1 MPVDG
6 HTEPDSLPEKPVRQR
21 GATVKRAVTGTRPGG
36 PYSPGIIAQGTFL
49 YVSGQTPQR
58 DGKVVLGSIEEETRL
73 TLDNIG
79 RVLES
84 AGASFAD
91 VVRCGVF
98 LTDLASFGAMN
109 AVYETYFPEPRPART
124 TVGVA
129 LLDGMQIEIDCV
141 VALPG

>member
-1 MPVDG
+1 MK
-6 HTEPDSLPEKPVRQR
+6 S
-21 GATVKRAVTGTRPGG
+21 AVTGTKPGG
-36 PYSPGIIAQGTFL
+36 PYSPGVIAEGRFL
-49 YVSGQTPQR
+49 FVSGQAPQR
-58 DGKVVLGSIEEETRL
+58 DGAMILGTIEEETAL
-73 TLDNIG
+73 TLENIG

-91 VVRCGVF
+91 VVRCNVY
-98 LTDLASFGAMN
+98 LTNLESFGAMN

-141 VALPG
+141 VVLPG

>member
-1 MPVDG
+1 
-6 HTEPDSLPEKPVRQR
+6 
-21 GATVKRAVTGTRPGG
+21 VKRAVTGTSPGG

-58 DGKVVLGSIEEETRL
+58 DGNVVLGTIEEETRL

-84 AGASFAD
+84 AGAAFAD

-98 LTDLASFGAMN
+98 LTDLGNFGAMN

-129 LLDGMQIEIDCV
+129 LLHGMKIEIDCV

>member
-1 MPVDG
+1 M
-6 HTEPDSLPEKPVRQR
+6 
-21 GATVKRAVTGTRPGG
+21 KRAVTGTKPGG
-36 PYSPGIIAQGTFL
+36 PYSPGIIAEGRFL
-49 YVSGQTPQR
+49 YVSGQSPSR
-58 DGKVVLGSIEEETRL
+58 DGKLVLGTIEEETKL
-73 TLDNIG
+73 TLENIG
-79 RVLES
+79 AVLEA

-98 LTDLASFGAMN
+98 LTDLETFGAMN
-109 AVYETYFPEPRPART
+109 TVYETFFPEPRPART

>member
-1 MPVDG
+1 M
-6 HTEPDSLPEKPVRQR
+6 
-21 GATVKRAVTGTRPGG
+21 KRAVTGTRPGG

-58 DGKVVLGSIEEETRL
+58 DGKLALGTIEEETRL

-98 LTDLASFGAMN
+98 LTDLESFGAMN

-129 LLDGMQIEIDCV
+129 LLDGMKIEIDCV
-141 VALPG
+141 VPFAMPPLP

>member
-1 MPVDG
+1 
-6 HTEPDSLPEKPVRQR
+6 
-21 GATVKRAVTGTRPGG
+21 VKSAVTGTKPGG
-36 PYSPGIIAQGTFL
+36 PYSPGVIAEGRFL
-49 YVSGQTPQR
+49 FVSGQAPQR
-58 DGKVVLGSIEEETRL
+58 DGAMILGTIEEETAL
-73 TLDNIG
+73 TLENIG

-91 VVRCGVF
+91 VVRCNVY
-98 LTDLASFGAMN
+98 LTNLESFGAMN

-141 VALPG
+141 VVLPG

>member
-1 MPVDG
+1 
-6 HTEPDSLPEKPVRQR
+6 
-21 GATVKRAVTGTRPGG
+21 VKRAIEGLSRGG
-36 PYSPGIIAQGTFL
+36 PYSPGIIAEGRFL

-58 DGKVVLGSIEEETRL
+58 DGMLALGTLEDEARL
-73 TLDNIG
+73 TLDNVG
-79 RVLES
+79 RVLEA
-84 AGASFAD
+84 AGATFAD

-98 LTDLASFGAMN
+98 LADLGDFAAMN

-129 LLDGMQIEIDCV
+129 LLDGMKIEIDCV